1 MVQPRWYGLRKNFN
15 PEDSNIVPRPQDFFH
30 KDFIPSFFCYNSVMK
45 SKEVS
50 AGNESL
56 EQLVGKARAGLIYE
70 LEEALKTYG
79 SGWVNKE
86 NCVKLINDLT
96 QKKPVKIGGP
106 FWGDLLDGVLYD
118 LGMRPHTDGKHEA
131 VWKELEVGV

>member
-1 MVQPRWYGLRKNFN
+1 
-15 PEDSNIVPRPQDFFH
+15 
-30 KDFIPSFFCYNSVMK
+30 MK
-45 SKEVS
+45 SKETLEKY
-50 AGNESL
+50 ESS

-79 SGWVNKE
+79 PEWVKKE

-96 QKKPVKIGGP
+96 QKEPVKIGGP

-118 LGMRPHTDGKHEA
+118 LGMRPHTDGKYEA
-131 VWKELEVGV
+131 IWKELENGEEKTK